1 MKKLILATS
10 NPGKVRELNAMLGG
24 IIEVISQQTMGV
36 DEVLETGLT
45 FVENAL
51 IKARN
56 AARQTGLPALAD
68 DSGLVVDA
76 LNGAPGIY
84 SARYAGD
91 GASDEQNLQKLL
103 TDLKRQEDSNRQ
115 ARFWCALAF
124 VQHSEDP
131 TPVIIQKG
139 WEGEIVYEARG
150 QGGFGY
156 DPIFYLPSY
165 GCTSAELVAEE
176 KNKISHRGQAL
187 QAFIEQLKD
196 LSLIHISEPTRPY

>member
-36 DEVLETGLT
+36 DEVPETGLT

-91 GASDEQNLQKLL
+91 GASDEQKLQKLL

-139 WEGEIVYEARG
+139 WEGEIVDEARG

-196 LSLIHISEPTRPY
+196 